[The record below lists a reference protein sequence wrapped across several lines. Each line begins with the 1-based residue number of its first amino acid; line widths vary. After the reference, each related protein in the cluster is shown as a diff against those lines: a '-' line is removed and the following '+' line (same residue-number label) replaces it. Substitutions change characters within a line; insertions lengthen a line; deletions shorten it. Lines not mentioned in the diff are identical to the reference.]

1 MKLLPDIVKNSKA
14 ESTNKKYDFYFS
26 KFKQWCI
33 AHSFSHLPAS
43 VSSVALFLGGLVQ
56 QKVSS
61 SVLEAYF
68 YSISWYHSFA
78 QVQNPCSDE
87 FLDLILEGGKRILS
101 KPLNK
106 KEPINTEILSKLV
119 DFYTS
124 DENNLLR
131 LRTCVLCLLGFSG
144 FLRFSELSGIRLS
157 HISWHSSHI

>member
-1 MKLLPDIVKNSKA
+1 MVYCS
-14 ESTNKKYDFYFS
+14 YF
-26 KFKQWCI
+26 F
-33 AHSFSHLPAS
+33 HLPAS
-43 VSSVALFLGGLVQ
+43 VSSAALSLGGLIQ

-78 QVQNPCSDE
+78 QVHNPCSNE
-87 FLDLILEGGKRILS
+87 FLISILVRGKHILS

-106 KEPINTEILSKLV
+106 KEPITTEILSKLV
-119 DFYTS
+119 QFYTS

-157 HISWHSSHI
+157 HISWHSSHIQIKIPNSKTDIYRRSNSVIIPRTGNTG